1 MNSNNINTYNF
12 LKWLYYLNICR
23 FVSLVKCPFSQN
35 MYLTSI
41 LNSHTLTVP
50 PYVQNLYYYIYLYV
64 VVNAGLHIDSWI
76 FYQACA
82 CIPDLTIYVYLELYR
97 QTQTF
102 LWCRKFTCFFLP
114 TKIHSRFL
122 HTKVSFFWVSS
133 QDRGSSGFR
142 PLIGWLIC
150 WTNWRSL
157 FL

>member
-1 MNSNNINTYNF
+1 MY
-12 LKWLYYLNICR
+12 KICI
-23 FVSLVKCPFSQN
+23 
-35 MYLTSI
+35 T
-41 LNSHTLTVP
+41 T
-50 PYVQNLYYYIYLYV
+50 YLYV

-102 LWCRKFTCFFLP
+102 LWCRKFICFFLP

-133 QDRGSSGFR
+133 QDRSSSGFQPKNR
-142 PLIGWLIC
+142 PLIGSDLSAQPIGGLFFC
-150 WTNWRSL
+150 WETNWTHVLTWISEKLTLVLYATWHRKSYTTVVYIGNL
-157 FL
+157 YF

>member
-1 MNSNNINTYNF
+1 MTLLPEYMQVCFFSKVPLFTEYVPSPNWYTKLPYTYSPS
-12 LKWLYYLNICR
+12 ICTK
-23 FVSLVKCPFSQN
+23 FVL
-35 MYLTSI
+35 L
-41 LNSHTLTVP
+41 HT
-50 PYVQNLYYYIYLYV
+50 YLYV

-102 LWCRKFTCFFLP
+102 LWCRKFICFFLP

-133 QDRGSSGFR
+133 QDRSSSGFQPKKR
-142 PLIGWLIC
+142 ASDWL
-150 WTNWRSL
+150 TYLLNQLEVS
-157 FL
+157 FFVGK